1 LHSYTGKNGSRP
13 TAEQLVDAEKEQAPR
28 IGTGVPED
36 DVLKRHLKGAVLL
49 STLTVVL
56 PKIAPPS
63 EYLLRILK
71 GGFSQLKRAN
81 VRQELLSPATQDSL
95 LNVNQ

>member
-1 LHSYTGKNGSRP
+1 LHSYSGNHASRP
-13 TAEQLVDAEKEQAPR
+13 TAEQLVDAEKEQA
-28 IGTGVPED
+28 GTGAPEN

-56 PKIAPPS
+56 PKTTPPS
-63 EYLLRILK
+63 EHLLRILK